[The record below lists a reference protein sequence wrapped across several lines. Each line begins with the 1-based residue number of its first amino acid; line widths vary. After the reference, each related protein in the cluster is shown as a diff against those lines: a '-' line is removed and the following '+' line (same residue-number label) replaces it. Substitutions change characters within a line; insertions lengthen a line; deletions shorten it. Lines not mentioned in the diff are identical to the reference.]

1 MLTAT
6 LQKSLSHFLSFEFT
20 ALDHTCVPSTL
31 PLLALFETWGSSLW
45 QKLMWQ
51 CVCSCRGV
59 TAAQGTCL
67 NNGATCKIAH
77 HLRTARNDAEIPLP
91 RWHTAGTLVGRNPPA
106 CCYQKGLN
114 RTIVVAE
121 LFGDSS
127 IMRPKQKR
135 WRERFQSTPLCINTI
150 VRARK
155 KKKKKKKGLLLFSSW
170 LLSFP
175 TSGEMALSQSMLEC
189 TKESF
194 HQVCTHYKWSI

>member
-155 KKKKKKKGLLLFSSW
+155 KKKKKKKRPFVVQLLIVVLPHIRGDGVITEHAWMYQRVVSS
-170 LLSFP
+170 
-175 TSGEMALSQSMLEC
+175 SMHSL
-189 TKESF
+189 
-194 HQVCTHYKWSI
+194 